1 VIYKGDQFV
10 KIKGQKKKQ
19 IPANNVVK
27 LLRKFYEIDFFSL
40 KNEYIDGRRILV
52 KPNGRIQEFITTVDD
67 LPATYVHLRI
77 NNYQKSVKGYYGAP
91 DSLRQLAKLIDDVSG
106 VANWVGNSTAFQ

>member
-27 LLRKFYEIDFFSL
+27 LLRKFYEIDFFFAQKRIHRRTKDFGQAEW
-40 KNEYIDGRRILV
+40 KNTGIHNDSRRLARNLCPSPYQQLS
-52 KPNGRIQEFITTVDD
+52 KECER
-67 LPATYVHLRI
+67 LLRC
-77 NNYQKSVKGYYGAP
+77 A
-91 DSLRQLAKLIDDVSG
+91 
-106 VANWVGNSTAFQ
+106 